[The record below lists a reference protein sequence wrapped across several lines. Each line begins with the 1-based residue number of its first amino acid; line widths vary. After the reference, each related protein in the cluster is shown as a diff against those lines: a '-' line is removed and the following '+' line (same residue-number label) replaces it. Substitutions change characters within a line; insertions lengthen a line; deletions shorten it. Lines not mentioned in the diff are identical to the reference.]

1 MTADARTV
9 ARRERSARHEAAIM
23 LGPLH
28 RRRHRR
34 HSGWQVFSEAADDAA
49 EHAALHLAGH
59 LAGGER
65 DPYNNSLECAYG
77 AALAAELLRN
87 RSERIRNGLLDR
99 NLNTPA

>member
-23 LGPLH
+23 LSRLH

-34 HSGWQVFSEAADDAA
+34 RSGWQVFSEAADDAA
-49 EHAALHLAGH
+49 EHAALHLADH

-65 DPYNNSLECAYG
+65 DGYGNSLECAYV
-77 AALAAELLRN
+77 AALAAELLRD
-87 RSERIRNGLLDR
+87 RSQRLRDHTLDR
-99 NLNTPA
+99 LLPRNT